1 MQAGGLQD
9 SGIRPGERVAIALPN
24 NLEMIVAFL
33 ASAKV
38 GAAAPLNQ
46 AYTRDE
52 FRFYLQ
58 DTGACRL
65 ILPVADSEEA
75 AKAAAELQI
84 GIHRIEFVSEDE
96 LRFAHAATRAS
107 DLSSDAPS
115 EETALIL
122 HTSGTT
128 SRPKRVPLS
137 HENLLSSTRT
147 VASTYRLDPKDVSF
161 CVMPLFH
168 IHGLVASTLATL
180 YTGGTVVL
188 AGAFNALSFWRHVRD
203 YNVTWYSAVPTIHQM
218 LLSRSKSRPEGAE
231 LLRFIR
237 SCSAPLVP
245 ATMNQIEER
254 FGAPV
259 LEAYGMTEAAHQMSS
274 NPLPPAERRPATV
287 GVATG
292 VRIAIL
298 DKQGNELP
306 PGSRGEVCIQGPN
319 VMGGYESNPQAN
331 AESFVRGWFRTGDE
345 GSLAA
350 DGYLTLLGR
359 IKEIINRGGEKVSPR
374 EVDEILVTHPEIAEA
389 VTFGIP
395 DRVYGEEVA
404 AAVVV
409 RDAVTESELISHCKQ
424 KLADFKCPK
433 SIYFVER
440 IPRTATGKIQ
450 RRAVAEKMLE
460 ERG

>member
-1 MQAGGLQD
+1 M
-9 SGIRPGERVAIALPN
+9 
-24 NLEMIVAFL
+24 
-33 ASAKV
+33 
-38 GAAAPLNQ
+38 
-46 AYTRDE
+46 
-52 FRFYLQ
+52 
-58 DTGACRL
+58 
-65 ILPVADSEEA
+65 
-75 AKAAAELQI
+75 
-84 GIHRIEFVSEDE
+84 
-96 LRFAHAATRAS
+96 
-107 DLSSDAPS
+107 
-115 EETALIL
+115 
-122 HTSGTT
+122 
-128 SRPKRVPLS
+128 
-137 HENLLSSTRT
+137 
-147 VASTYRLDPKDVSF
+147 
-161 CVMPLFH
+161 
-168 IHGLVASTLATL
+168 
-180 YTGGTVVL
+180 
-188 AGAFNALSFWRHVRD
+188 
-203 YNVTWYSAVPTIHQM
+203 
-218 LLSRSKSRPEGAE
+218 
-231 LLRFIR
+231 
-237 SCSAPLVP
+237 
-245 ATMNQIEER
+245 
-254 FGAPV
+254 
-259 LEAYGMTEAAHQMSS
+259 
-274 NPLPPAERRPATV
+274 
-287 GVATG
+287 ATG